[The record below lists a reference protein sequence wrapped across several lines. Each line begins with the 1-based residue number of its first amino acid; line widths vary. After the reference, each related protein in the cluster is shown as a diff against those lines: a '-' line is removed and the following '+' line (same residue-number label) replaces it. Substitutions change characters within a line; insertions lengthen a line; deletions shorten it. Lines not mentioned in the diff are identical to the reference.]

1 MIRGVCGDGD
11 GKSDGDCDGDGDGDK
26 QAGMKVTSS
35 EGVFVAV
42 GGR

>member
-26 QAGMKVTSS
+26 QAGMKFTSS
-35 EGVFVAV
+35 EGVVVAV
-42 GGR
+42 GSR

>member
-11 GKSDGDCDGDGDGDK
+11 GGGDGDGDGDK
-26 QAGMKVTSS
+26 QAGMKFTSS

-42 GGR
+42 GSR

>member
-1 MIRGVCGDGD
+1 MIRGVCGDGKSD
-11 GKSDGDCDGDGDGDK
+11 GKSDGDGDGDGDK